1 MINYHKNT
9 QHLAFGM
16 LAVMPAIIFYE
27 VVVRWYYQ
35 DMVLEVRNSAEIFLK
50 DFIYAIGLREPVIL
64 LGVYLLATLIIVLYA
79 RKRDYTFP
87 GLSAYFLVVFESII
101 YAALLGT
108 VTASITNQIL
118 SLQTGGLAEFEA
130 MLPQILMSLS
140 AGIWEEILFRL
151 IMLGLLLYFFNQ
163 LMRSKRWLQIAI
175 ATFVSSVIF
184 SVFHY
189 ASFEYFTWSSFTFR
203 FVAGCIL
210 GLLFV
215 HRGLAVAVYTHS
227 FYDFFYFLQNGT
239 N

>member
-1 MINYHKNT
+1 MVAT
-9 QHLAFGM
+9 L
-16 LAVMPAIIFYE
+16 PAILLYE
-27 VVVRWYYQ
+27 IAVRWYYQ

-50 DFIYAIGLREPVIL
+50 DFLRAIGLNEPLIL
-64 LGVYLLATLIIVLYA
+64 LAAYLVATVFIIILARRQGY
-79 RKRDYTFP
+79 KFP
-87 GLSAYFLVVFESII
+87 GISAFFMIIFESVF
-101 YAALLGT
+101 YAVFLGS
-108 VTASITNQIL
+108 VTGYITNQIL
-118 SLQTGGLAEFEA
+118 SLQTGNIVDKFEE
-130 MLPQILMSLS
+130 MLPQILMAFS

-151 IMLGLLLYFFNQ
+151 LMLGLLLYFFQQ
-163 LMRSKRWLQIAI
+163 LMHSKRWLQIAI
-175 ATFVSSVIF
+175 ATFISSVIF

-227 FYDFFYFLQNGT
+227 FYDFFFFLQNGT